1 MSDQDP
7 NTLMNPLIYYRVSN
21 NATNLKALPSI
32 NLSRFYEQSGAPEDQ
47 IKFQIKKISFSSSNK
62 RDYLQA
68 ITDVEVREDF

>member
-32 NLSRFYEQSGAPEDQ
+32 NLSRFYEQSGAPEEQ
-47 IKFQIKKISFSSSNK
+47 IKF
-62 RDYLQA
+62 
-68 ITDVEVREDF
+68 